1 MRCEVV
7 AVGTELLLGQIV
19 DTNSS
24 WIGQRLAEVGIDSLY
39 QTKVGDNA
47 RRIRASLEL
56 ALSRSDAVIV
66 CGGLGPTQDDIT
78 RDVIAEVMGVELVR
92 DDAIADKIRAM
103 FEARGRSM
111 PLNNLRQADVP
122 VGAATMAEQPGT
134 APGLVCPI
142 GELDDR
148 GISAKVIY
156 AVPGVPM
163 EMRQMVDGTVVADL
177 QRRSGETSTIVSRV
191 LRTWGLSESGLAEV
205 LADRMTELDR
215 TGGPTLAFLASG
227 VEGLK
232 VRITAKAPD
241 RAAADAMLAAEEH
254 IVRELL
260 GDVVFGVDDQTME
273 SVVLDLL
280 AERHLSLAIAEGV
293 TDGYIGHRVASA
305 NAGRSLPADD
315 NSGFVGSII
324 MTDRALRRDELGVT
338 AAAASPE
345 AAAQLARGVQRVLR
359 SDVGLATVGEP
370 GSGTVFVGLAI
381 GDDVDAWPLRVPTDA
396 DRLRQYT
403 CIGLLDSVRRRLS

>member
-215 TGGPTLAFLASG
+215 TCGPTLAFLASG

-241 RAAADAMLAAEEH
+241 RAAADAMLAAE
-254 IVRELL
+254 
-260 GDVVFGVDDQTME
+260 
-273 SVVLDLL
+273 
-280 AERHLSLAIAEGV
+280 
-293 TDGYIGHRVASA
+293 
-305 NAGRSLPADD
+305 
-315 NSGFVGSII
+315 
-324 MTDRALRRDELGVT
+324 
-338 AAAASPE
+338 
-345 AAAQLARGVQRVLR
+345 
-359 SDVGLATVGEP
+359 
-370 GSGTVFVGLAI
+370 
-381 GDDVDAWPLRVPTDA
+381 
-396 DRLRQYT
+396 
-403 CIGLLDSVRRRLS
+403 